1 MNFLKEH
8 HFLLGFKL
16 FPFKDFWRII
26 LKIFGTTKLNT
37 SLKAKH
43 FFPITQMFKFK
54 KCIFTSTYQIYNNH
68 CDMLKTTYVKS
79 MPRSTI
85 HIFMAW
91 IANFNQMKSDI
102 CVKPKIILWH
112 FEWCI
117 FCEGMRLRE
126 EMEEMLKGVG
136 GMSSGEGGDILTNN
150 FIVCILLVNVSLFW
164 LITGLTRQYKK
175 YIFWIRFGL
184 ANEINNY

>member
-1 MNFLKEH
+1 MFLHHSVRTKGLLFSLAHSIWPKPRAFNFDRKSM
-8 HFLLGFKL
+8 
-16 FPFKDFWRII
+16 
-26 LKIFGTTKLNT
+26 GTPTFYC
-37 SLKAKH
+37 A
-43 FFPITQMFKFK
+43 QMFNFK
-54 KCIFTSTYQIYNNH
+54 KCILTSTHQIYTIH
-68 CDMLKTTYVKS
+68 CDMLKTTHVKS